1 MKKIIL
7 FLLISI
13 FVLCQVSDASENILK
28 IGMQNEPKTLNP
40 FTASDMWS
48 NKVIERIYEDLYT
61 VAPETFEIIPW
72 LAEGPPEYNKEN
84 NTAIVKMR
92 KAKWHDGTPVTAHD
106 VVFTANVIK
115 DLKVPRYR
123 ARWKFV
129 KKIEAIDDHTIKYIL
144 SQPMAIF
151 YTHTLLS
158 FIVQKSKWQPIV
170 EEAKK
175 SEKPLRTLLNY
186 KNSSPIGNGAFK
198 FVSWKRGSSI
208 KLERNPNYFAANRE
222 LNGKK
227 VGPYIDGILFKIYG
241 TTDAAILALKKGDVD
256 YIWWSIQP
264 GYIDDLRKDPQITLT
279 QNKENVLRYFAFN
292 LRKPPFNDKNF
303 RHAVA
308 YLIDK
313 DFMVKRIL
321 HGHGSRLDSI
331 VPPGNKFWHNP
342 DIPHYGMRMT
352 KIERIK
358 KAIEILKRS
367 GYTWEKEVEFKVNS
381 FARGEGLNMPNG
393 KKVPDIDIL
402 TPPADYDPLRAMS
415 GIVIQEWLKDIGIN
429 AFAKPASISFITD
442 KVKLK
447 QDFDTYILGYLLGI
461 DPDFLRNFFHSS
473 QITRRGRNTSAYNN
487 PSFDK
492 LANES
497 TEELDR
503 EKRRKIIFEM
513 QSILMEDIPW
523 IPLFNVFVIEGYR
536 ENRFSGWVNQLNG
549 IGNHWSLLFIKPLK

>member
-13 FVLCQVSDASENILK
+13 FILCQVSDASENILK

-48 NKVIERIYEDLYT
+48 KNVIERIYEDLYT
-61 VAPETFEIIPW
+61 VAPKTFEIIPW

-106 VVFTANVIK
+106 VVFTAHVIK
-115 DLKVPRYR
+115 DFKVPRYR

-129 KKIEAIDDHTIKYIL
+129 KKIEAIDDYTIKYTL
-144 SQPMAIF
+144 SQPTAIF
-151 YTHTLLS
+151 YTHILLT
-158 FIVQKSKWQPIV
+158 FIVQKAQWQPIV
-170 EEAKK
+170 EKAKK

-186 KNSSPIGNGAFK
+186 KNPSPLGNGAFK
-198 FVSWKRGSSI
+198 FVSWRRGSSI
-208 KLERNPNYFAANRE
+208 KLERNPDYFAANRE

-264 GYIDDLRKDPQITLT
+264 GYIDDLRKDPQIALT
-279 QNKENVLRYFAFN
+279 ENKENGLRYFAFN

-308 YLIDK
+308 YLINK

-331 VPPGNKFWHNP
+331 VPPGNEFWHNP
-342 DIPHYGMRMT
+342 DIPHYGMGMT
-352 KIERIK
+352 KIERVK
-358 KAIEILKRS
+358 RAIEILKRS
-367 GYTWEKEVEFKVNS
+367 GYTWEKEVELKNNS
-381 FARGEGLNMPNG
+381 FTRGEGLKMPNG

-429 AFAKPASISFITD
+429 AFAKPASISFIID

-447 QDFDTYILGYLLGI
+447 QDFDTFILGYRLGI
-461 DPDFLRNFFHSS
+461 DPDYIQNFFHSS
-473 QITRRGRNTSAYNN
+473 QIRRRGRNTSAYNN
-487 PSFDK
+487 PSYDK
-492 LANES
+492 FADES
-497 TEELDR
+497 AKELDR

-513 QSILMEDIPW
+513 QSILMDDIPW
-523 IPLFNVFVIEGYR
+523 IPLFNASVIEGYR
-536 ENRFSGWVNQLNG
+536 KNRFSGWVNQLNG
-549 IGNHWSLLFIKPLK
+549 IGNFWSFLFIKPLK

>member
-13 FVLCQVSDASENILK
+13 FILCQVSDASENILK

-48 NKVIERIYEDLYT
+48 KNVIERIYEDLYT
-61 VAPETFEIIPW
+61 VAPKTFEIIPW
-72 LAEGPPEYNKEN
+72 VAEGPSEYNKEN

-115 DLKVPRYR
+115 DFKVPRYR

-129 KKIEAIDDHTIKYIL
+129 KKIEAIDDYTIKYTL

-170 EEAKK
+170 EKAKK

-186 KNSSPIGNGAFK
+186 KNPSPLGNGAFK
-198 FVSWKRGSSI
+198 FVSWRRGSSI
-208 KLERNPNYFAANRE
+208 KLERNPDYFAANRE

-264 GYIDDLRKDPQITLT
+264 GYIDDLRKDPQIALT
-279 QNKENVLRYFAFN
+279 ENKENGLRYFAFN

-308 YLIDK
+308 YLINK

-331 VPPGNKFWHNP
+331 VPPGNEFWHNP
-342 DIPHYGMRMT
+342 DVPRYGKGMT
-352 KIERIK
+352 KIERVK
-358 KAIEILKRS
+358 RAIEILKRS
-367 GYTWEKEVEFKVNS
+367 GYTWEKEVELKNNS
-381 FARGEGLNMPNG
+381 FTRGEGLKMPNG

-429 AFAKPASISFITD
+429 AFAKPASISFIID

-447 QDFDTYILGYLLGI
+447 QDFDTFILGYRLGI
-461 DPDFLRNFFHSS
+461 DPDYIQNFFHSS

-497 TEELDR
+497 AKELER

-523 IPLFNVFVIEGYR
+523 IPLFNASVIEGYR
-536 ENRFSGWVNQLNG
+536 KNRFSGWVNQLNG
-549 IGNHWSLLFIKPLK
+549 IGNYWSFLFIKPLK